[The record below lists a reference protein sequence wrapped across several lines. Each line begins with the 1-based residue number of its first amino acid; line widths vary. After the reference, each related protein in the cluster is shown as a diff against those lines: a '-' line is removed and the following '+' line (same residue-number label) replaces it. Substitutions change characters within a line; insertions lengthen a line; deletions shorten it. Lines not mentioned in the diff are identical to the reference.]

1 MFPRHILNN
10 HPARL
15 VIRPIKTAHCM
26 YAYVKNG
33 TSDIDFCVCLTCK
46 KGALEDGHGV
56 TTTRWST
63 RHSTKTSCKLH
74 HVSALNAF
82 KQSIGVSIDISVAIA
97 TPPVCT
103 EDVFNKFW
111 REVRHKTTRTEFM
124 DFIESN
130 TKAMA
135 TLCDSDEEEEYIFC
149 GKELLIQLIDAA
161 AANYKELRNCKIHIK
176 NLEETVETQT
186 KRIDDL
192 ETVIKKHTEEINMLK
207 AQIQERSVAMNQ

>member
-10 HPARL
+10 HPEQL

-33 TSDIDFCVCLTCK
+33 TTDIDFCVCLTCK

-56 TTTRWST
+56 TTTRWAT
-63 RHSTKTSCKLH
+63 RHSTKLSCKLH
-74 HVSALNAF
+74 HVAALNAF
-82 KQSIGVSIDISVAIA
+82 KHSIGVSVDISAA
-97 TPPVCT
+97 PAPTPACT
-103 EDVFNKFW
+103 EEVFNKFW

-130 TKAMA
+130 AKAMA

-149 GKELLIQLIDAA
+149 GKELLIQLIDTA
-161 AANYKELRNCKIHIK
+161 AANYRELRKCKIHIMQ
-176 NLEETVETQT
+176 LEETVESHA

-192 ETVIKKHTEEINMLK
+192 ETAIKKHTEEINILK
-207 AQIQERSVAMNQ
+207 AQMQEMSAAMN